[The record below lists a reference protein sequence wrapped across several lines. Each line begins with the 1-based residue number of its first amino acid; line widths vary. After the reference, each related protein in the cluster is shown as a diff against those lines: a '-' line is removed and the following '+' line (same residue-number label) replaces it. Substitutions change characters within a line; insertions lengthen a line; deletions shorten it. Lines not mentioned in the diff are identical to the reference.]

1 MYSGTLYFED
11 GDPVEVR
18 SFIVRDSEIAFD
30 LTGGWGEHG
39 FWRREGVARQQ
50 GHEFHSDMAPSF
62 QNGEEGYPCKIVF
75 RTVRG
80 GDVDGYWFEESEA
93 HAFSGSLEKKP

>member
-18 SFIVRDSEIAFD
+18 WFIVRDDEIAFD

-39 FWRREGVARQQ
+39 MWTRGGIARQQ
-50 GHEFHSDMAPSF
+50 GPEFHSDVAPSF
-62 QNGEEGYPCKIVF
+62 QEGVEGYPCKIVF
-75 RTVRG
+75 QTVRG
-80 GDVDGYWFEESEA
+80 GDVEGYWFEEGETRT
-93 HAFSGSLEKKP
+93 FSGSLEEKP